1 MKKIMLCCSAGMS
14 TSLLM
19 KKMIAEAEQRGLP
32 VEINAYGVAEF
43 AEQVGHYQVVLLGP
57 QVKYMQQDLQK
68 QADKYG
74 IRVEPINM
82 MDYGMQKGAAV
93 LDFALSLIENKNL
106 GKIMSSLYAKLIDVI
121 ERQITP
127 MAGAIGQQKYVTS
140 IRDGFITA
148 LPFMIVGS
156 FLLVFIFPPFSP
168 DTTWGFARAWL
179 QFSLDHR
186 DALML
191 PFNFSMGV
199 MTLFIAVGIAASLAK
214 HHHLDSLTAGMLSL
228 MSFLLVA
235 APLKDGQISTA
246 YFSGQGIFT
255 AILVAIYSTELY
267 AFLKRHNITIRL
279 PPEVPA
285 GVARSFEI
293 LIPVLAII
301 LTLHPLN
308 LFIEAQL
315 GMIIPEAIMSLVKPL
330 VAASDTLPAILLSVL
345 VCQVLWFAG
354 IHGALIVTGIMNPF
368 WMANLS
374 VNQAAMAAGTAI
386 PHIYVQGFWDHYLLI
401 GGVGSTLPLALML
414 LRSKAVHLRTIGRMG
429 VVPGVF
435 NINEPILFGA
445 PIIMNP
451 LFFLPF
457 VLVPMVNATLA
468 YFALKLD
475 LVSRVVSMT
484 PWTTPAPI
492 GASWAANWSFSPVIL
507 CLICM
512 ATAMVMYLPFL
523 KAYEKQLL
531 AQERENAVGQADNA
545 AQTA

>member
-1 MKKIMLCCSAGMS
+1 
-14 TSLLM
+14 
-19 KKMIAEAEQRGLP
+19 
-32 VEINAYGVAEF
+32 
-43 AEQVGHYQVVLLGP
+43 
-57 QVKYMQQDLQK
+57 
-68 QADKYG
+68 
-74 IRVEPINM
+74 
-82 MDYGMQKGAAV
+82 
-93 LDFALSLIENKNL
+93 
-106 GKIMSSLYAKLIDVI
+106 
-121 ERQITP
+121 
-127 MAGAIGQQKYVTS
+127 
-140 IRDGFITA
+140 
-148 LPFMIVGS
+148 
-156 FLLVFIFPPFSP
+156 
-168 DTTWGFARAWL
+168 
-179 QFSLDHR
+179 
-186 DALML
+186 
-191 PFNFSMGV
+191 

-345 VCQVLWFAG
+345 VCQLLWF
-354 IHGALIVTGIMNPF
+354 GALIVTGIMNPF

>member
-1 MKKIMLCCSAGMS
+1 
-14 TSLLM
+14 
-19 KKMIAEAEQRGLP
+19 
-32 VEINAYGVAEF
+32 
-43 AEQVGHYQVVLLGP
+43 
-57 QVKYMQQDLQK
+57 
-68 QADKYG
+68 
-74 IRVEPINM
+74 
-82 MDYGMQKGAAV
+82 
-93 LDFALSLIENKNL
+93 
-106 GKIMSSLYAKLIDVI
+106 MSSLYAKLIAVI
-121 ERQITP
+121 EQKITP

-214 HHHLDSLTAGMLSL
+214 HHNLDSLTAGMLSL

-293 LIPVLAII
+293 LIPVLAIV

-330 VAASDTLPAILLSVL
+330 VAASDTLPEILLSVL

-374 VNQAAMAAGTAI
+374 INQAAMAAGTAI

-457 VLVPMVNATLA
+457 VLVPMINATLA

-492 GASWAANWSFSPVIL
+492 GASWAANWSFSPVIM

-531 AQERENAVGQADNA
+531 EQEHANA
-545 AQTA
+545 AAQAESAPQSA

>member
-1 MKKIMLCCSAGMS
+1 
-14 TSLLM
+14 
-19 KKMIAEAEQRGLP
+19 
-32 VEINAYGVAEF
+32 
-43 AEQVGHYQVVLLGP
+43 
-57 QVKYMQQDLQK
+57 
-68 QADKYG
+68 
-74 IRVEPINM
+74 
-82 MDYGMQKGAAV
+82 
-93 LDFALSLIENKNL
+93 
-106 GKIMSSLYAKLIDVI
+106 MSSLYAKLIDVI

-127 MAGAIGQQKYVTS
+127 LAGAIGQQKYVTS

-293 LIPVLAII
+293 LIPVLA
-301 LTLHPLN
+301 
-308 LFIEAQL
+308 
-315 GMIIPEAIMSLVKPL
+315 M
-330 VAASDTLPAILLSVL
+330 L

-484 PWTTPAPI
+484 PWTTPAPL

-512 ATAMVMYLPFL
+512 ATSMVMYLPFL

>member
-1 MKKIMLCCSAGMS
+1 
-14 TSLLM
+14 
-19 KKMIAEAEQRGLP
+19 
-32 VEINAYGVAEF
+32 
-43 AEQVGHYQVVLLGP
+43 
-57 QVKYMQQDLQK
+57 
-68 QADKYG
+68 
-74 IRVEPINM
+74 
-82 MDYGMQKGAAV
+82 
-93 LDFALSLIENKNL
+93 
-106 GKIMSSLYAKLIDVI
+106 MSSLYAKLIQVI
-121 ERQITP
+121 EKKITP
-127 MAGAIGQQKYVTS
+127 MAGAVGQQKYVTS

-156 FLLVFIFPPFSP
+156 FMLVFIFPPFSP
-168 DTTWGFARAWL
+168 DTSWGFARAWL

-186 DALML
+186 EALML
-191 PFNFSMGV
+191 PFNFSMGI
-199 MTLFIAVGIAASLAK
+199 MTIFISVGIAASLAK
-214 HHHLDSLTAGMLSL
+214 HHDLDALTAGMLSL
-228 MSFLLVA
+228 MAFLLVA

-279 PPEVPA
+279 PPEVPT

-293 LIPVLAII
+293 LIPVLAIVI
-301 LTLHPLN
+301 TLHPLN
-308 LFIEAQL
+308 LLIEAQL

-330 VAASDTLPAILLSVL
+330 VAASDTLPAVLLSVL
-345 VCQVLWFAG
+345 VCPGLWFAG

-374 VNQAAMAAGTAI
+374 VNQAAIAAGEAI

-401 GGVGSTLPLALML
+401 GGVGSTLPLAFLL
-414 LRSKAVHLRTIGRMG
+414 LRSKAIHLRTIGRMG

-457 VLVPMVNATLA
+457 VLVPMVNAPFA
-468 YFALKLD
+468 WFALDLD

-512 ATAMVMYLPFL
+512 VTSAVMYFPFL

-531 AQERENAVGQADNA
+531 EQEHENAVEHAEDA
-545 AQTA
+545 AQSA

>member
-1 MKKIMLCCSAGMS
+1 
-14 TSLLM
+14 
-19 KKMIAEAEQRGLP
+19 
-32 VEINAYGVAEF
+32 
-43 AEQVGHYQVVLLGP
+43 
-57 QVKYMQQDLQK
+57 
-68 QADKYG
+68 
-74 IRVEPINM
+74 
-82 MDYGMQKGAAV
+82 
-93 LDFALSLIENKNL
+93 
-106 GKIMSSLYAKLIDVI
+106 MSSLYSKLIAVI
-121 ERQITP
+121 EQKITP
-127 MAGAIGQQKYVTS
+127 LAGAVGQQKYVTS
-140 IRDGFITA
+140 IRDGFILA

-156 FLLVFIFPPFSP
+156 FMLVFIFPPFSP

-186 DALML
+186 ANLML
-191 PFNFSMGV
+191 PYYFSMGI
-199 MTLFIAVGIAASLAK
+199 MTIFISVGVAASLAR
-214 HHHLDSLTAGMLSL
+214 HHELDPLTSGMLSL
-228 MSFLLVA
+228 MGFLLIA
-235 APLKDGQISTA
+235 APLKEGQISTA

-255 AILVAIYSTELY
+255 ALLVAIYTTELY
-267 AFLKRHNITIRL
+267 ALLRRNNITIRL
-279 PPEVPA
+279 PPEVPT

-293 LIPVLAII
+293 LIPVLAVV

-308 LFIEAQL
+308 LIIESQF

-345 VCQVLWFAG
+345 VCQILWFAG

-374 VNQAAMAAGTAI
+374 VNQAAIAAGTAI

-401 GGVGSTLPLALML
+401 GGVGSTLPLALL
-414 LRSKAVHLRTIGRMG
+414 LIRSKAVHLRTIGRMG
-429 VVPGVF
+429 IVPGLF

-468 YFALKLD
+468 YLALD
-475 LVSRVVSMT
+475 FGLVARVVSMT

-492 GASWAANWSFSPVIL
+492 GASWAANWAFSPVIM

-512 ATAMVMYLPFL
+512 VTATAMYFPFF
-523 KAYEKQLL
+523 KAYEKQLI
-531 AQERENAVGQADNA
+531 AQEAAENQPASALGQSE
-545 AQTA
+545 TA

>member
-1 MKKIMLCCSAGMS
+1 
-14 TSLLM
+14 
-19 KKMIAEAEQRGLP
+19 
-32 VEINAYGVAEF
+32 
-43 AEQVGHYQVVLLGP
+43 
-57 QVKYMQQDLQK
+57 
-68 QADKYG
+68 
-74 IRVEPINM
+74 
-82 MDYGMQKGAAV
+82 
-93 LDFALSLIENKNL
+93 
-106 GKIMSSLYAKLIDVI
+106 MSSLYQSMIAVI
-121 ERQITP
+121 EQSITP
-127 MAGAIGQQKYVTS
+127 LAGRLGQQKYVIA
-140 IRDGFITA
+140 IRDGFTAA
-148 LPFMIVGS
+148 LPFMIIGS
-156 FLLVFIFPPFSP
+156 FMLVFIFPPFSP
-168 DTTWGFARAWL
+168 DTTNGFARGWL
-179 QFSLDHR
+179 DFSQHYR
-186 DALML
+186 EQLML
-191 PFNFSMGV
+191 PFNLSMGV
-199 MTLFIAVGIAASLAK
+199 MTFFISVGIGASLGRQFQ
-214 HHHLDSLTAGMLSL
+214 LDPV
-228 MSFLLVA
+228 MSGLLAFMAFLLVA
-235 APLKDGQISTA
+235 APYADGKISTQ
-246 YFSGQGIFT
+246 YLSGQGIFT
-255 AILVAIYSTELY
+255 ALITAIYSTRVY
-267 AFLKRHNITIRL
+267 AWLKQNNITIRL
-279 PPEVPA
+279 PKEVPT

-293 LIPVLAII
+293 LIPVLVVIA
-301 LTLHPLN
+301 TLHPLN

>member
-1 MKKIMLCCSAGMS
+1 MG
-14 TSLLM
+14 
-19 KKMIAEAEQRGLP
+19 
-32 VEINAYGVAEF
+32 
-43 AEQVGHYQVVLLGP
+43 
-57 QVKYMQQDLQK
+57 
-68 QADKYG
+68 
-74 IRVEPINM
+74 
-82 MDYGMQKGAAV
+82 
-93 LDFALSLIENKNL
+93 
-106 GKIMSSLYAKLIDVI
+106 SLYSKLIDVI
-121 ERQITP
+121 EQKITP

-140 IRDGFITA
+140 IRDGFIAA

-156 FLLVFIFPPFSP
+156 FMLVFIFPPFSP

-179 QFSLDHR
+179 QFSLEHR
-186 DALML
+186 ASLML
-191 PFNFSMGV
+191 PFNFSMGI
-199 MTLFIAVGIAASLAK
+199 MTLFIAVGIAASLAR
-214 HHHLDSLTAGMLSL
+214 HHNLDPLTSGMLSL
-228 MSFLLVA
+228 MAFLLVA
-235 APLKDGQISTA
+235 APLRDGQISTA

-279 PPEVPA
+279 PPEVPT

-293 LIPVLAII
+293 LIPVLAVI

-330 VAASDTLPAILLSVL
+330 VAASDTLPAILISVQ

-374 VNQAAMAAGTAI
+374 VNQAAMAASQAI

-401 GGVGSTLPLALML
+401 GGVGSTLPLALL
-414 LRSKAVHLRTIGRMG
+414 LMRSKAVHLRTIGRMG
-429 VVPGVF
+429 IVPGMF

-451 LFFLPF
+451 LFFIPF

-468 YFALKLD
+468 YFALDFD
-475 LVSRVVSMT
+475 LVSRVVQMT

-492 GASWAANWSFSPVIL
+492 GASWAANWTFSPVIL

-512 ATAMVMYLPFL
+512 ATSAVMYFPFL

-531 AQERENAVGQADNA
+531 EQETDKTTEHNTT
-545 AQTA
+545 AQTGAA

>member
-1 MKKIMLCCSAGMS
+1 
-14 TSLLM
+14 
-19 KKMIAEAEQRGLP
+19 
-32 VEINAYGVAEF
+32 
-43 AEQVGHYQVVLLGP
+43 
-57 QVKYMQQDLQK
+57 
-68 QADKYG
+68 
-74 IRVEPINM
+74 
-82 MDYGMQKGAAV
+82 
-93 LDFALSLIENKNL
+93 
-106 GKIMSSLYAKLIDVI
+106 MSSLYSKLIAVI
-121 ERQITP
+121 EQKITP
-127 MAGAIGQQKYVTS
+127 LAGAVGQQKYVTS
-140 IRDGFITA
+140 IRDGFILA

-156 FLLVFIFPPFSP
+156 FMLVFIFPPFSP

-186 DALML
+186 ANLML
-191 PFNFSMGV
+191 PYYFSMGI
-199 MTLFIAVGIAASLAK
+199 MTIFISVGVAASLAR
-214 HHHLDSLTAGMLSL
+214 HHELDPLTSGMLSL
-228 MSFLLVA
+228 MGFLLIA
-235 APLKDGQISTA
+235 APLKEGQISTA

-255 AILVAIYSTELY
+255 ALLVAIYTTELY
-267 AFLKRHNITIRL
+267 ALLRRNNITIRL
-279 PPEVPA
+279 PPEVPT

-293 LIPVLAII
+293 LIPVLAVV

-308 LFIEAQL
+308 LIIESQF

-345 VCQVLWFAG
+345 VCQILWFAG

-374 VNQAAMAAGTAI
+374 VNQAAIAAGTAI

-401 GGVGSTLPLALML
+401 GGVGSTLPLALL
-414 LRSKAVHLRTIGRMG
+414 LIRSKAVHLRTIGRMG
-429 VVPGVF
+429 IVPGLF

-468 YFALKLD
+468 YLALD
-475 LVSRVVSMT
+475 FGLVARVVSMT

-492 GASWAANWSFSPVIL
+492 GASWAANWAFSPVIM

-512 ATAMVMYLPFL
+512 VTATAMYFPFF

-531 AQERENAVGQADNA
+531 AQEAAENQPASALGQSE
-545 AQTA
+545 TA